1 MATENEVKTE
11 EVKGKPYTFR
21 EIESDDIF
29 TMANIISDLGVAEFA
44 DALRGVDI
52 NKFIGEDGNLNM
64 EMFGLDLALKIG
76 GLLVKNIRNCR
87 DDLYQLLS
95 DTSNLSV
102 EEVRHLK
109 GFTIVNM
116 IMDFV
121 KKEEFADFFKRASKL
136 IK

>member
-1 MATENEVKTE
+1 MTENEVKE
-11 EVKGKPYTFR
+11 EKKTKPYTFR

-29 TMANIISDLGVAEFA
+29 TMAKIISALGIAEFA
-44 DALRGVDI
+44 NVIKGTELKKFVGDNGDI
-52 NKFIGEDGNLNM
+52 DTAT
-64 EMFGLDLALKIG
+64 FGLDLAFKIG
-76 GLLVKNIRNCR
+76 GLVVKNLDNCR

-102 EEVRHLK
+102 EEIRHLK

-121 KKEEFADFFKRASKL
+121 RKEEFADFFGQFLKSL
-136 IK
+136 N